1 MTMRHVSPVSWALET
16 ETSDVSKTPT
26 VIFRRLDASNVVMT
40 LDAIPLHHEGSSSG
54 QPQPQPRPQQGWSF
68 VT

>member
-1 MTMRHVSPVSWALET
+1 MIMRHVSPISRALEM

-26 VIFRRLDASNVVMT
+26 VIFHRLDASDAVMT

-54 QPQPQPRPQQGWSF
+54 QPQPRPQQGWSF
-68 VT
+68 IT